1 MKFLDIK
8 GVKQFKEYNDS
19 KYVTTEEVVG
29 STAGTL
35 DFYTKS
41 EVDTQLAAKQ
51 NTLVSGTSI
60 KTINNQS
67 LLGSGNISISG
78 GGESS
83 GDVNVIETV
92 KVNGTAL
99 TPDANKAVNVTVPT
113 ETTVTN
119 WGFTKNAGTVTGVKM
134 NGTTNNPTSGIVD
147 LGTVITSETSLSKGT
162 GTGSGNAVTD
172 ISVSGHQITL
182 TKGKTF
188 LESYTETDPVFTASA
203 AHGITSSDITSW
215 NGKEDATNKV
225 TSISASSTDTQYPS
239 AKLLYDKLAT
249 KADINGNGQLLDV
262 DGIFGS
268 TDSLLYAVGT
278 GNADGNEDKILA
290 TTDQIP
296 IESTVS
302 GWGFTK
308 NTGTVTGVKMNGT
321 TNNPT
326 SGVVDLGTVITS
338 ETSLSKGTTSG
349 NGNAVT
355 DISVSGH
362 QITLT
367 KGTTFLTSETSLSKG
382 SDSGSG
388 NVVTDVSVSGHQI
401 TLTKGST
408 VPVATSA
415 NAGKIPRITSAGA
428 WEYVTPSA
436 IYSGSG
442 TPSNG
447 TGNNGDVYL
456 QT

>member
-203 AHGITSSDITSW
+203 AHGITSSDITS
-215 NGKEDATNKV
+215 
-225 TSISASSTDTQYPS
+225 
-239 AKLLYDKLAT
+239 
-249 KADINGNGQLLDV
+249 
-262 DGIFGS
+262 
-268 TDSLLYAVGT
+268 
-278 GNADGNEDKILA
+278 
-290 TTDQIP
+290 
-296 IESTVS
+296 
-302 GWGFTK
+302 
-308 NTGTVTGVKMNGT
+308 
-321 TNNPT
+321 
-326 SGVVDLGTVITS
+326 
-338 ETSLSKGTTSG
+338 
-349 NGNAVT
+349 
-355 DISVSGH
+355 
-362 QITLT
+362 
-367 KGTTFLTSETSLSKG
+367 
-382 SDSGSG
+382 
-388 NVVTDVSVSGHQI
+388 
-401 TLTKGST
+401 
-408 VPVATSA
+408 
-415 NAGKIPRITSAGA
+415 
-428 WEYVTPSA
+428 
-436 IYSGSG
+436 
-442 TPSNG
+442 
-447 TGNNGDVYL
+447 
-456 QT
+456 

>member
-1 MKFLDIK
+1 M
-8 GVKQFKEYNDS
+8 
-19 KYVTTEEVVG
+19 
-29 STAGTL
+29 
-35 DFYTKS
+35 
-41 EVDTQLAAKQ
+41 
-51 NTLVSGTSI
+51 
-60 KTINNQS
+60 
-67 LLGSGNISISG
+67 
-78 GGESS
+78 
-83 GDVNVIETV
+83 
-92 KVNGTAL
+92 
-99 TPDANKAVNVTVPT
+99 
-113 ETTVTN
+113 
-119 WGFTKNAGTVTGVKM
+119 
-134 NGTTNNPTSGIVD
+134 
-147 LGTVITSETSLSKGT
+147 
-162 GTGSGNAVTD
+162 
-172 ISVSGHQITL
+172 
-182 TKGKTF
+182 
-188 LESYTETDPVFTASA
+188 
-203 AHGITSSDITSW
+203 
-215 NGKEDATNKV
+215 
-225 TSISASSTDTQYPS
+225 
-239 AKLLYDKLAT
+239 LYDKLAT

-428 WEYVTPSA
+428 
-436 IYSGSG
+436 
-442 TPSNG
+442 
-447 TGNNGDVYL
+447 
-456 QT
+456 